1 MAKVPKKL
9 LIFGAVFAAAL
20 VIPGVLGPLG
30 FQQAE
35 AARDQS
41 QAIDRVEQNAAAG
54 VAAVNANVAA
64 NVGVNVED
72 NEVAACAIIAE
83 CDIEQ

>member
-1 MAKVPKKL
+1 MIKVPNTL
-9 LIFGAVFAAAL
+9 VLFGAIAAAAL

-30 FQQAE
+30 FQQAD

-41 QAIDRVEQNAAAG
+41 QAIERVQQNAAAG

-83 CDIEQ
+83 CDIDQ